1 MASRNSPRSAALV
14 RFGLLA
20 AAGATVLVGA
30 ATFFMHGKAP
40 GAQPQLAV
48 GQHDLTIADLI
59 NQTGAPDKS
68 DVTGSLPPPKP
79 PKAAKPEIGPR
90 SGLPIPRFV
99 SLKPDKVNV
108 RVGPTRDQSVAFIYQ
123 KAGLPVEVTAEF
135 ENWRRIRDSE
145 GAEGWVMQSMLS
157 GKRTALVAPWSKDKP
172 LPLYAGADSGRA
184 PIALVESG
192 VMASIKS
199 CSSDWCRIQGGGFDG
214 WIEQNKLWGAYP
226 GEDVE

>member
-1 MASRNSPRSAALV
+1 MASRNSPRSGALV
-14 RFGLLA
+14 RFALFA

-30 ATFFMHGKAP
+30 ASIYLHAKSLGGAP
-40 GAQPQLAV
+40 QIAA
-48 GQHDLTIADLI
+48 GQRDVTIADLI
-59 NQTGAPDKS
+59 NQTAGLDKA

-79 PKAAKPEIGPR
+79 VKAAKPEIGPR

-157 GKRTALVAPWSKDKP
+157 GKRTALIAPWSKDKP
-172 LPLYAGADSGRA
+172 LPLYAGADSVK
-184 PIALVESG
+184 PPVALLESG

-199 CSSDWCRIQGGGFDG
+199 CSAEWCRIQGSGFDG